1 MKTSPLE
8 PDGFHFHMLVNK
20 VLLKERNYKTVMII
34 LPIVLIF
41 NILGIIFYDNQLAL
55 MLGTLG
61 FISIYIIFYGW
72 LKKKIKRA

>member
-1 MKTSPLE
+1 
-8 PDGFHFHMLVNK
+8 
-20 VLLKERNYKTVMII
+20 MII

-41 NILGIIFYDNQLAL
+41 NILGIIFYNNQLAL

-72 LKKKIKRA
+72 LKKKNKRA